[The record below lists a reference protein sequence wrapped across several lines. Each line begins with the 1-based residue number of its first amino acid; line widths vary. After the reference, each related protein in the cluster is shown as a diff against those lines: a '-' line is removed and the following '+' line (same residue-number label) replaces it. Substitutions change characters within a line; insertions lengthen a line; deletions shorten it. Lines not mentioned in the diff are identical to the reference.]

1 MLFWECLASFT
12 ISLQKDMSSRH
23 GQVNEIGCVVCA
35 EKQIVQTRT
44 CLFGNREGYKKLEA
58 TEIAMKSEEH
68 GLGNKM
74 QKSKINKWQSALK
87 DTLN

>member
-1 MLFWECLASFT
+1 MRL
-12 ISLQKDMSSRH
+12 D
-23 GQVNEIGCVVCA
+23 VVVCA

-58 TEIAMKSEEH
+58 REIAMKSEEH

-74 QKSKINKWQSALK
+74 QKSKINKW
-87 DTLN
+87 